1 MSVITNGIRFVEYM
15 TINDIYI
22 VQVLGNTSSGDWISA
37 GACIGNQ
44 PFPDI
49 GRRFKCLDNTVSGT
63 GIVQDYEINI
73 NNVIQPISGE
83 VDVNI
88 ISSIVLPVNNTQENA
103 LYIQADNTHAIN
115 VIADVDHPVNVK
127 ADTTHPLYINNTQA
141 QAVFIQADNTH
152 AINVIADEN
161 HPVNVKAD
169 ITHPLYVNNT
179 QEQAVFIQADNTHA
193 INVIADEDHPVNVK
207 ADITRPLYVNNT
219 QAQALFIQADSNI
232 PVDIKASVVLPI
244 SGTVDIGNYPASV
257 NVIGTVAV
265 STLPP
270 IAITNTSFNS
280 NITNAFLTVKNKP
293 TYSVSLEGLSTTAQT
308 IRSSAGV
315 LHTIIITSV
324 EQPIVS
330 GSIEFIKLY
339 NASSATELSTP
350 LCTVG
355 VASGQTLTFVADMNF
370 SGGLCVRATNKFL
383 INDTTPTN
391 CIFTMTCFITGYSE

>member
-127 ADTTHPLYINNTQA
+127 ADITHPLYI
-141 QAVFIQADNTH
+141 
-152 AINVIADEN
+152 
-161 HPVNVKAD
+161 
-169 ITHPLYVNNT
+169 NNT

-193 INVIADEDHPVNVK
+193 INVIADENHPVNVK

-370 SGGLCVRATNKFL
+370 SAGLCVRATNKFL